1 MLHDRYETPLR
12 LLFWRGRSDEN
23 EPSLSAMKTSPTLD
37 LLGRSLLA
45 LLVAVLVGLGA
56 VVPHDAA
63 AEASGVQPW
72 QEVSQAATHPN
83 VPEHIEA
90 AAVES
95 HAGCT
100 GCLIQLQSQSLL
112 GFAPLALTELPRGA
126 ACPIVSGPI
135 LLRVA
140 TRFGPARAPPASLLS
155 A

>member
-1 MLHDRYETPLR
+1 
-12 LLFWRGRSDEN
+12 
-23 EPSLSAMKTSPTLD
+23 MKRALAPD

-45 LLVAVLVGLGA
+45 LLVAGVLVLGS

-72 QEVSQAATHPN
+72 QEISQAATHPD

-100 GCLIQLQSQSLL
+100 ACLVQLQSQSLL
-112 GFAPLALTELPRGA
+112 GIAPVALSELPRGA
-126 ACPIVSGPI
+126 ACRVAPDPTS
-135 LLRVA
+135 LRVA
-140 TRFGPARAPPASLLS
+140 RRLGPARAPPSSLT